1 MNLLPLTF
9 LFPLV
14 GFLLL
19 SFSRGK
25 WSENLSALVGVG
37 SVGLAALSAFWAI
50 WSFHSAPPEGG
61 AYTLVLWQWMNVD
74 GFAPN
79 FALYLDGLS
88 VTMLGVVT
96 GVGFLIHLFA
106 SWYMR
111 GEAGYSRFFAYTNL
125 FIASMLFL
133 VLGDNLL
140 FLYFGWEG
148 VGLCSYLLIG
158 FYYSHV
164 PNGNA
169 ALKAFIVTRV
179 GDVFMAFGLFILF
192 QQLGTL
198 NIQELLVLAP
208 QHFAQGDMWV
218 SLAALAL
225 LGGAVGKSAQLPL
238 QTWLADAMAGPT
250 PVSALIHAAT
260 MVTAGVYLIA
270 RCHGIFTL
278 APNVLELVGVVGA
291 VTLVLAGFAALVQT
305 DIKRILA
312 YSTMSQIG
320 YMFLALGVGA
330 WDAAIFHLMTHAFFK
345 ALLFL
350 GAGSVIIGMHHDQ
363 DIRNMGGLRKYM
375 PITWITFLLGT
386 LALVGTPFFSGFY
399 SKEHIIEAAGAANV
413 WGASFAYYATL
424 IGVFITSLYSFRVY
438 FLVFHGKERF
448 PAHDDHGH
456 GHDAHGHDDHH
467 HGGKPHE
474 SPWVVTLPLVLLAI
488 PSVVIGAWVVD
499 PMLFGK
505 FFNGVITVLP
515 QHPAMHELHEEWHGW
530 VAFGL
535 HAFQTLPFWLVVAGA
550 VIAWYCYLINP
561 KVPARIQASLSGL
574 NKVLENKYYVDWVN
588 EQIIAR
594 GARCLGYGLWQ
605 TGDRGLIDGLLVNG
619 SARVVGWVA
628 AVSRHLQSG
637 YIYHYAFAMIIGIM
651 ALVTFFVLIPQ

>member
-1 MNLLPLTF
+1 MNLLFLTF
-9 LFPLV
+9 VFPLV

-19 SFSRGK
+19 SFSRGRF
-25 WSENLSALVGVG
+25 SENLSALIGVG
-37 SVGLAALSAFWAI
+37 SVGLSAATAAYVI
-50 WSFHSAPPEGG
+50 WQFNVAPPEGG
-61 AYTLVLWQWMNVD
+61 AYSQLLWQWMSVD

-79 FALYLDGLS
+79 FTLYLDGLS

-140 FLYFGWEG
+140 FVYFGWEG

-158 FYYSHV
+158 FYFNHV

-179 GDVFMAFGLFILF
+179 GDVFFAIGMFILF
-192 QQLGTL
+192 QHLGTL

-208 QHFAQGDMWV
+208 QHFAKGDLWIN
-218 SLAALAL
+218 LAALML

-270 RCHGIFTL
+270 RCHGLFEL
-278 APNVLELVGVVGA
+278 APNVLELVGIVGA

-330 WDAAIFHLMTHAFFK
+330 WGGAIFHLMTHAFFK

-350 GAGSVIIGMHHDQ
+350 ASGAVIVACHHEQ
-363 DIRNMGGLRKYM
+363 NIFKMGGLWKKLPLAYASFVVGGAALAAL
-375 PITWITFLLGT
+375 PIVT
-386 LALVGTPFFSGFY
+386 VGFY
-399 SKEHIIEAAGAANV
+399 SKDEILWEAFASGNTGLLYAGLV
-413 WGASFAYYATL
+413 GAFM
-424 IGVFITSLYSFRVY
+424 TSLYTFRLI
-438 FLVFHGKERF
+438 FIAFHGEAKTE
-448 PAHDDHGH
+448 AHAGH
-456 GHDAHGHDDHH
+456 GISH
-467 HGGKPHE
+467 
-474 SPWVVTLPLVLLAI
+474 WLPLGVLIVL
-488 PSVVIGAWVVD
+488 STFVGAW
-499 PMLFGK
+499 
-505 FFNGVITVLP
+505 ITPPLAGVLP
-515 QHPAMHELHEEWHGW
+515 ESAGHAGGEAKHALELTSGAIAIAGILLSALLFLGKRRFVSAVANSGIGRVLSAWWFAAWGFDWIYDKLFVKPYLLISHILRKDPVDRSIGLIPRLARGGHVAMSKTETGQLRWYTASIA
-530 VAFGL
+530 V
-535 HAFQTLPFWLVVAGA
+535 GA
-550 VIAWYCYLINP
+550 VL
-561 KVPARIQASLSGL
+561 
-574 NKVLENKYYVDWVN
+574 VL
-588 EQIIAR
+588 
-594 GARCLGYGLWQ
+594 GA
-605 TGDRGLIDGLLVNG
+605 
-619 SARVVGWVA
+619 VVVA
-628 AVSRHLQSG
+628 AV
-637 YIYHYAFAMIIGIM
+637 
-651 ALVTFFVLIPQ
+651 

>member
-1 MNLLPLTF
+1 MAA
-9 LFPLV
+9 
-14 GFLLL
+14 GD
-19 SFSRGK
+19 FS
-25 WSENLSALVGVG
+25 
-37 SVGLAALSAFWAI
+37 
-50 WSFHSAPPEGG
+50 
-61 AYTLVLWQWMNVD
+61 T
-74 GFAPN
+74 N
-79 FALYLDGLS
+79 FTLYLDGLS

-111 GEAGYSRFFAYTNL
+111 GETGYSRFFAYTNL

-158 FYYSHV
+158 FYYSNRN
-164 PNGNA
+164 NGNA

-192 QQLGTL
+192 QQFGTL

-208 QHFAQGDMWV
+208 QKFPEGNLWLT
-218 SLAALAL
+218 LATLAL

-270 RCHGIFTL
+270 RCHGLFTL
-278 APNVLELVGVVGA
+278 APDILELVGIVGA

-350 GAGSVIIGMHHDQ
+350 ASGAVIVACHHEQ
-363 DIRNMGGLRKYM
+363 NIFKMGGLWKKLPLAYASFVVGGAALAAL
-375 PITWITFLLGT
+375 PFLT
-386 LALVGTPFFSGFY
+386 AGFY
-399 SKEHIIEAAGAANV
+399 SKDEILWEAFASGHRELLIAGLV
-413 WGASFAYYATL
+413 GAFLTSIYTFRL
-424 IGVFITSLYSFRVY
+424 IFVA
-438 FLVFHGKERF
+438 FHGEPKTE
-448 PAHDDHGH
+448 AHAGH
-456 GHDAHGHDDHH
+456 GISH
-467 HGGKPHE
+467 
-474 SPWVVTLPLVLLAI
+474 WLPLSVLIVLSTFVGALITPPLAGVLPESVGHAGGEAKHSLELASGAIAIAGILLAALLFLGQRRFVSALAKSAPGRFFGTWWYHAWGFDWLYDKLFVKPYLLLCQLLGRDPI
-488 PSVVIGAWVVD
+488 DRTLGVVPFSVRGGHN
-499 PMLFGK
+499 LLSLTE
-505 FFNGVITVLP
+505 NGRLRWY
-515 QHPAMHELHEEWHGW
+515 AASWW
-530 VAFGL
+530 VA
-535 HAFQTLPFWLVVAGA
+535 PPS
-550 VIAWYCYLINP
+550 CS
-561 KVPARIQASLSGL
+561 ARCCWPNEFTERLSLS
-574 NKVLENKYYVDWVN
+574 
-588 EQIIAR
+588 
-594 GARCLGYGLWQ
+594 
-605 TGDRGLIDGLLVNG
+605 
-619 SARVVGWVA
+619 
-628 AVSRHLQSG
+628 
-637 YIYHYAFAMIIGIM
+637 
-651 ALVTFFVLIPQ
+651 